1 MTARQPRRTRRR
13 NVPSESLPRLRPG
26 EGGEPAVSTAAS
38 TTRPNQRV
46 HHVTE
51 DYSYVRKDMVLVAA
65 FSAVTLAFIVAMNF
79 VL

>member
-26 EGGEPAVSTAAS
+26 EGSGSATPVVSS
-38 TTRPNQRV
+38 TRPNQRV

-65 FSAVTLAFIVAMNF
+65 FSVLTFAFIVAMSF
-79 VL
+79 IV

>member
-26 EGGEPAVSTAAS
+26 DGSGPASPAVSA
-38 TTRPNQRV
+38 TRPQRV

-51 DYSYVRKDMVLVAA
+51 DYSYVRKDIALVAA
-65 FSAVTLAFIVAMNF
+65 FTAVTLAFIVAMSF

>member
-13 NVPSESLPRLRPG
+13 NVPSESLPRLRPADG
-26 EGGEPAVSTAAS
+26 SGPSAPTSA
-38 TTRPNQRV
+38 TRATQRV

-51 DYSYVRKDMVLVAA
+51 DYSYVRRDMMLVAA
-65 FSAVTLAFIVAMNF
+65 FSAVTLAFIVVMNF